1 MTGKTRQLV
10 VKTLGQDLVLL
21 GGHVVHWPSRA
32 THDLFSVLLLSPR
45 GATKFDL
52 VEKLWGGTEVRETTG
67 NFKVTLH
74 RLRQALEDKSVV
86 IEHNGRYSLS
96 AEYLECS
103 DYAQFQNTLSMA
115 RAAATR
121 DERVK
126 RLSEAITL
134 YGGDYLPEQLHDWAD
149 ETRIMLRAAYV
160 QATLELARIHCGA
173 IECHS
178 AVRHLATGLASD
190 PLVGETHHQTLM
202 TCLCTLGR
210 SDDAVSHYR
219 LYRSYLEREIGDIP
233 TGDTVRLADQIRN
246 SESHVSRQIGGPAEC
261 PRRLL
266 YGDLPPALTS
276 WQPPDLTALAR
287 ELGRGQLTFDLLT
300 AAAAAAEQPR
310 GWAAVASATERLIT
324 AALPGTHV
332 ALIRRAD
339 LGQLPGFQRR
349 LAPDWPVEVLR
360 VVLTMLGDTE
370 PSERGVH
377 PVIQFTGDAQV
388 MSQGV
393 GRQGGPPDAWL
404 VVTRK
409 ANTEAGASG
418 FTSDD
423 QEVLAR
429 MAQVL
434 SHPLSQII
442 SSDPGV

>member
-1 MTGKTRQLV
+1 MTEKNRQLV

-21 GGHVVHWPSRA
+21 GGQSVHWPSRA

-45 GATKFDL
+45 GSTKFDL
-52 VEKLWGGTEVRETTG
+52 VEKLWGGTDVRETTG

-74 RLRQALEDKSVV
+74 RLRQALEDKFVV
-86 IEHNGRYSLS
+86 MEHNGRYSLA

-103 DYAQFQNTLSMA
+103 DYMQFQNALSLA

-126 RLSEAITL
+126 RLSEAITI

-178 AVRHLATGLASD
+178 AVRRLATGLASD

-219 LYRSYLEREIGDIP
+219 LYRSYLEREIGDTP
-233 TGDTVRLADQIRN
+233 TGDTIRLADQIRN
-246 SESHVSRQIGGPAEC
+246 SEPHVSRQIGGPAEC

-287 ELGRGQLTFDLLT
+287 ELGRGQLMLDLLT
-300 AAAAAAEQPR
+300 AAEEPR
-310 GWAAVASATERLIT
+310 GWAAVAAAAERLLMAT
-324 AALPGTHV
+324 LPGTHA
-332 ALIRRAD
+332 ALIRRTD
-339 LGQLPGFQRR
+339 FGQLPGLQQR
-349 LAPDWPVEVLR
+349 LAPGWPGEVLR
-360 VVLTMLGDTE
+360 MVVATLSDVKT
-370 PSERGVH
+370 SERGVH
-377 PVIQFTGDAQV
+377 PVVQLTGDAQLMV
-388 MSQGV
+388 QGV
-393 GRQGGPPDAWL
+393 GRQRSPPDAWL

-409 ANTEAGASG
+409 ADASA
-418 FTSDD
+418 FTSDE

-434 SHPLSQII
+434 GHPLSRII
-442 SSDPGV
+442 SSEPGPLSDEVLAE